1 MQNWLLKPSVHAP
14 ELKHI
19 KINMTLL
26 DENNGF
32 IYRFR
37 PYGLVMTEKMR
48 IFVAKLQH
56 HSISN

>member
-32 IYRFR
+32 
-37 PYGLVMTEKMR
+37 M
-48 IFVAKLQH
+48 
-56 HSISN
+56 